1 MGPSSSIDLA
11 RHLEG
16 MGVHIIRDG
25 FASWVREDLGFAA
38 SDEYVDRALVRV
50 QNMVADGGA
59 RSVHELTVT
68 IAADMPAETHIDA
81 FGGSAWAMDW

>member
-1 MGPSSSIDLA
+1 MGSSSSIDLA

-38 SDEYVDRALVRV
+38 SDEYVDSALLRV
-50 QNMVADGGA
+50 QNAVAHGA
-59 RSVHELTVT
+59 RSVHDLTVT